1 MVNISR
7 LAQIRAHLDL
17 PVLKRAAGLLEG
29 FHRSIFKGQ
38 GQDFDDLSLYTPG
51 DDIGDIDWK
60 SSARAGI
67 PIIRRFAQQ
76 SNLSVVLAVDIGRN
90 MAALSSQG
98 TKKSDTAIF
107 LASLVAY
114 VARDRGDRVAL
125 VAGDAE
131 RMIARPP
138 RASTQDL
145 EVMLTQLDGLFDV
158 ASPASDLN
166 RTLERV
172 LNTFH
177 RRSLVILITDEVR
190 PGLEH
195 EQVLRKLKVR
205 HELMIL
211 QVSDASPFVG
221 SRLKNQPPVYDVD
234 RPLNMPR
241 FLGRD
246 TAIQDE
252 AVAHVLAARQTSADL
267 LQRLGIVSAVFDG
280 EEDALVRFTTAVM
293 KQKQMIT

>member
-38 GQDFDDLSLYTPG
+38 GQDFDDLSLYSPG

-67 PIIRRFAQQ
+67 PIIRRFVQQ
-76 SNLSVVLAVDIGRN
+76 SNLSVVLAVDTGRN
-90 MAALSSQG
+90 MGALSSQG
-98 TKKSDTAIF
+98 TAKSDTAIF

-125 VAGDAE
+125 IAGDAE
-131 RMIARPP
+131 RMLARPP

-145 EVMLTQLDGLFDV
+145 EVMLTQLDATFSV
-158 ASPASDLN
+158 TAPPSDLN

-190 PGLEH
+190 PAAEH

-221 SRLKNQPPVYDVD
+221 SRLKNQPPIHDVD

-241 FLGRD
+241 FLSRH
-246 TAIQDE
+246 TAIQEE
-252 AVAHVLAARQTSADL
+252 AVHHVLATRKATSDL

-280 EEDALVRFTTAVM
+280 QEDALVRFTTAVM